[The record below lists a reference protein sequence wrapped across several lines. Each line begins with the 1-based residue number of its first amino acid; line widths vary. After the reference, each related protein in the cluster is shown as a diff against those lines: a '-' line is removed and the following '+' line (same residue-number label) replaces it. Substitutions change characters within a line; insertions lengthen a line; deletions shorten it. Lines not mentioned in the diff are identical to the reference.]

1 MNGNNGLNAW
11 IAYKL
16 FVPLHSNAGFLTC
29 NKLFFYVI
37 LLWDHV

>member
-16 FVPLHSNAGFLTC
+16 FVPLHSNAGFSHLQ
-29 NKLFFYVI
+29 
-37 LLWDHV
+37 

>member
-16 FVPLHSNAGFLTC
+16 FVPLHSNVGFSHLQQ
-29 NKLFFYVI
+29 VI
-37 LLWDHV
+37 LK